1 MKIVG
6 INHSH
11 DTSVAVVVDGQVQSV
26 FEEERSRREKYWTPG
41 DNENHEDMRMLCIE
55 HYGVNIDADMVAFA
69 SFDRRDK
76 KLVLGDKVFEDR
88 LLQKN
93 LIEAIAEKQLTET
106 RFKELQEKFGPNIVK
121 EFFEVNTSA
130 DHDFNQAFAHQFDKD
145 HVQFEWKLE
154 HHMFHAICGSH
165 FSPYDESIVIT
176 MDGGGVRSYFEEY
189 PGYQEIE
196 CIWHHKGDSVTPLW
210 KKLSNHR
217 QVSDIQAEFFENWGE
232 NCCHCKTD
240 HEQTI
245 DGVDVVFTSM
255 PSNGMNF
262 SNMSYALGCDD
273 SGRAAGKVMGMA
285 SYGDLLPNVYTKHA
299 VAQML
304 ELDSFRATCGTIQ
317 KAIDY
322 LPDVKNIVL
331 SGGYA
336 LNCTNNAK
344 YLREFPDHQFF
355 VDPIPHDGGTAVGA
369 ALHEWRLDNED
380 N

>member
-26 FEEERSRREKYWTPG
+26 FEEERSRRHKHWTPS
-41 DNENHEDMRMLCIE
+41 DDYHEDMGLLCIE
-55 HYGVNIDADMVAFA
+55 HYGVNLNADMVAFA

-76 KLVLGDKVFEDR
+76 KVVLGDKVLKDR

-93 LIEAIAEKQLTET
+93 LIKAFAEKPLSET
-106 RFKELQEKFGPNIVK
+106 RFKELQEKFGHNIVV
-121 EFFEVNTSA
+121 EFAEVNMDA
-130 DHDFNQAFAHQFDKD
+130 DHDFNQLFANQFDKD
-145 HVQFEWKLE
+145 HVNFEWKIE
-154 HHMFHAICGSH
+154 HHLYHAICGSH

-196 CIWHHKGDSVTPLW
+196 CIWHHKGETVTPLW

-217 QVSDIQAEFFENWGE
+217 QVADLQGEYFENWGE
-232 NCCHCKTD
+232 NCCHTKED
-240 HEQTI
+240 YEEKI
-245 DGVDVVFTSM
+245 DDVDVVFTSM

-273 SGRAAGKVMGMA
+273 QGRAAGKVMGMA
-285 SYGDLLPNVYTKHA
+285 SYGDLLPNVYTRHA

-369 ALHEWRLDNED
+369 ALHEWRLDNELS
-380 N
+380 

>member
-11 DTSVAVVVDGQVQSV
+11 DTSVAVVQDGQVQSV
-26 FEEERSRREKYWTPG
+26 FEEERSRREKYWTPSDG
-41 DNENHEDMRMLCIE
+41 YHEDMGLLCVE
-55 HYGVNIDADMVAFA
+55 HYGVNIDTDKVAFA

-76 KLVLGDKVFEDR
+76 KLMLGKKIYDDR

-93 LIEAIAEKQLTET
+93 LIEAIAEKHLSET
-106 RFKELQEKFGPNIVK
+106 RVKELQEKFGPNVIEDFLLVG
-121 EFFEVNTSA
+121 EGD
-130 DHDFNQAFAHQFDKD
+130 DHEFNQVFANQFDKD
-145 HVQFEWKLE
+145 KVEFEWKLE
-154 HHMFHAICGSH
+154 HHFFHAICGSH
-165 FSPYDESIVIT
+165 FSPYEESIVIT

-196 CIWHHKGDSVTPLW
+196 CIWHHKGNTVTPLW

-217 QVSDIQAEFFENWGE
+217 QVSDIQSEYFENWGE

-240 HEQTI
+240 HEETI
-245 DGVDVVFTSM
+245 DEVDVVFTSM

-273 SGRAAGKVMGMA
+273 EGRAAGKVMGMA

-304 ELDSFRATCGTIQ
+304 ELDSFRAVCGTIQ

-331 SGGYA
+331 SGGFA

>member
-11 DTSVAVVVDGQVQSV
+11 DTSVAVVQDGQVQSV
-26 FEEERSRREKYWTPG
+26 FEEERSRREKYWTPSDG
-41 DNENHEDMRMLCIE
+41 YHEDMGLLCVE
-55 HYGVNIDADMVAFA
+55 HYGVNIDADKVAFA

-76 KLVLGDKVFEDR
+76 KLMLGKKIYDDR

-93 LIEAIAEKQLTET
+93 LIEAIAEKHLSET
-106 RFKELQEKFGPNIVK
+106 RVKELQEKFGPNVIEDFLLVG
-121 EFFEVNTSA
+121 EGD
-130 DHDFNQAFAHQFDKD
+130 DHEFNQVFANQFDKD
-145 HVQFEWKLE
+145 RVEFEWKLE
-154 HHMFHAICGSH
+154 HHFFHAICGSH
-165 FSPYDESIVIT
+165 FSPYEESIVIT
-176 MDGGGVRSYFEEY
+176 MDGGGVRSYFDEY

-196 CIWHHKGDSVTPLW
+196 CIWHHKGDTVTPLW

-217 QVSDIQAEFFENWGE
+217 QVSDIQSEYFENWGE
-232 NCCHCKTD
+232 NCTHCKTD
-240 HEQTI
+240 HEENI
-245 DGVDVVFTSM
+245 DGVDCVFTSM

-262 SNMSYALGCDD
+262 SNMSHALGCDE

-285 SYGDLLPNVYTKHA
+285 SYGDLLPNVYTKHS
-299 VAQML
+299 VAQLL
-304 ELDSFRATCGTIQ
+304 ELDSFKATCGTIQ

-331 SGGYA
+331 SGGFA

>member
-26 FEEERSRREKYWTPG
+26 FEEERSRREKYWTPTDG
-41 DNENHEDMRMLCIE
+41 YHEDMGLLSVE
-55 HYGVNIDADMVAFA
+55 HYGVNIDADKVAFA

-76 KLVLGDKVFEDR
+76 KLMLGKKIYEDR

-93 LIEAIAEKQLTET
+93 LIEAIAEKHLSET
-106 RFKELQEKFGPNIVK
+106 RVKELQEKFGPNVIEDFLLVG
-121 EFFEVNTSA
+121 EGD
-130 DHDFNQAFAHQFDKD
+130 DHEFNQVFSNQFDKEK
-145 HVQFEWKLE
+145 VEFEWKLE
-154 HHMFHAICGSH
+154 HHFFHAICGSH

-176 MDGGGVRSYFEEY
+176 MDGGGVRSYFDEY

-196 CIWHHKGDSVTPLW
+196 CIWHHKGETITPLW

-217 QVSDIQAEFFENWGE
+217 QVSDIQSEYFENWGE
-232 NCCHCKTD
+232 NCTHCKTD
-240 HEQTI
+240 HEENI

-273 SGRAAGKVMGMA
+273 EGRAAGKVMGMA
-285 SYGDLLPNVYTKHA
+285 SYGDLLPNVYTKHS
-299 VAQML
+299 VAQLL
-304 ELDSFRATCGTIQ
+304 ELDSFKATCDTIQ

-331 SGGYA
+331 SGGFA

-355 VDPIPHDGGTAVGA
+355 ADPIPHDGGTAVGA
-369 ALHEWRLDNED
+369 ALYEWRLDNE
-380 N
+380 NN

>member
-26 FEEERSRREKYWTPG
+26 FEEERSRRHKHWTPS
-41 DNENHEDMRMLCIE
+41 DDYHEDMGLLCIE
-55 HYGVNIDADMVAFA
+55 HYGVNLNADMVAFA

-76 KLVLGDKVFEDR
+76 KVVLGDKVLKDR

-93 LIEAIAEKQLTET
+93 LIKAFAEKPLSET
-106 RFKELQEKFGPNIVK
+106 RFKELQEKFGHNIVV
-121 EFFEVNTSA
+121 EFAEVNMDA
-130 DHDFNQAFAHQFDKD
+130 DHDFNQLFANQFDKD
-145 HVQFEWKLE
+145 HVNFEWKIE
-154 HHMFHAICGSH
+154 HHLYHAICGSH

-196 CIWHHKGDSVTPLW
+196 CIWHHKGETITPLW

-217 QVSDIQAEFFENWGE
+217 QVADLQGEYFENWGE
-232 NCCHCKTD
+232 NCCHTKED
-240 HEQTI
+240 YEEKI

-273 SGRAAGKVMGMA
+273 QGRAAGKVMGMA
-285 SYGDLLPNVYTKHA
+285 SYGDLLPNVYTRHA

-355 VDPIPHDGGTAVGA
+355 VDPIPHDGVTAVGA
-369 ALHEWRLDNED
+369 ALHEWRLDNELS
-380 N
+380 

>member
-26 FEEERSRREKYWTPG
+26 FEEERSRRHKHWTPS
-41 DNENHEDMRMLCIE
+41 DDYHEDMGLLCIE
-55 HYGVNIDADMVAFA
+55 HYGVNLNADMVAFA

-76 KLVLGDKVFEDR
+76 KVVLGDKVLKDR

-93 LIEAIAEKQLTET
+93 LIKAFAEKPLSET
-106 RFKELQEKFGPNIVK
+106 RFKELQEKFGHNIVV
-121 EFFEVNTSA
+121 EFAEVNMDA
-130 DHDFNQAFAHQFDKD
+130 DHDFNQLFANQFDKD
-145 HVQFEWKLE
+145 NVNFEWKIE
-154 HHMFHAICGSH
+154 HHLYHAICGSH

-196 CIWHHKGDSVTPLW
+196 CIWHHKGETITPLW

-217 QVSDIQAEFFENWGE
+217 QVADLQGEYFENWGE
-232 NCCHCKTD
+232 NCCHTKED
-240 HEQTI
+240 YEEKI

-273 SGRAAGKVMGMA
+273 QGRAAGKVMGMA
-285 SYGDLLPNVYTKHA
+285 SYGDLLPNVYTRHA

-369 ALHEWRLDNED
+369 ALHEWRLDNELS
-380 N
+380 

>member
-26 FEEERSRREKYWTPG
+26 FEEERSRRHKHWTPS
-41 DNENHEDMRMLCIE
+41 DDYHEDMGLLCIE
-55 HYGVNIDADMVAFA
+55 HYGVNLNADMVAFA

-76 KLVLGDKVFEDR
+76 KVVLGDKVLKDR

-93 LIEAIAEKQLTET
+93 LIKAFAEKPLSET
-106 RFKELQEKFGPNIVK
+106 RFKELQEKFGHNIVV
-121 EFFEVNTSA
+121 EFAEVNMDA
-130 DHDFNQAFAHQFDKD
+130 DHDFNQLFANQFDKD
-145 HVQFEWKLE
+145 HVNFEWKIE
-154 HHMFHAICGSH
+154 HHLYHAICGSH

-196 CIWHHKGDSVTPLW
+196 CIWHHKGETVTPLW

-217 QVSDIQAEFFENWGE
+217 QVADLQGEYFENWGE
-232 NCCHCKTD
+232 NCCHTKED
-240 HEQTI
+240 YGEKI

-273 SGRAAGKVMGMA
+273 QGRAAGKVMGMA
-285 SYGDLLPNVYTKHA
+285 SYGDLLPNVYTRHA

-369 ALHEWRLDNED
+369 ALHEWRLDNELS
-380 N
+380 

>member
-26 FEEERSRREKYWTPG
+26 FEEERSRRHKHWTPS
-41 DNENHEDMRMLCIE
+41 DDYHEDMGLLCIE
-55 HYGVNIDADMVAFA
+55 HYGVNLNADMVAFA

-76 KLVLGDKVFEDR
+76 KVVLGDKVLKDR

-93 LIEAIAEKQLTET
+93 LIKAFAEKPLSET
-106 RFKELQEKFGPNIVK
+106 RFKELQEKFGHNIVV
-121 EFFEVNTSA
+121 EFAEVNMDA
-130 DHDFNQAFAHQFDKD
+130 DHDFNQLFANQFDKD
-145 HVQFEWKLE
+145 YVNFEWKIE
-154 HHMFHAICGSH
+154 HHLYHAICGSH

-196 CIWHHKGDSVTPLW
+196 CIWHHKGETVTPLW

-217 QVSDIQAEFFENWGE
+217 QVADLQGEYFENWGE
-232 NCCHCKTD
+232 NCCHTKED
-240 HEQTI
+240 YEEKI

-273 SGRAAGKVMGMA
+273 QGRAAGKVMGMA
-285 SYGDLLPNVYTKHA
+285 SYGDLLPNVYTRHA

-369 ALHEWRLDNED
+369 ALHEWRLDNELS
-380 N
+380 

>member
-26 FEEERSRREKYWTPG
+26 FEEERSRRHKHWTPS
-41 DNENHEDMRMLCIE
+41 DDYHEDMGLLCIE
-55 HYGVNIDADMVAFA
+55 HYGVNLNADMVAFA

-76 KLVLGDKVFEDR
+76 KVVLGDKVLKDR

-93 LIEAIAEKQLTET
+93 LIKAFAEKPLSET
-106 RFKELQEKFGPNIVK
+106 RFKELQEKFGHNIVV
-121 EFFEVNTSA
+121 EFAEVNMDA
-130 DHDFNQAFAHQFDKD
+130 DHDFNQLFANQFDKD
-145 HVQFEWKLE
+145 HVNFEWKIE
-154 HHMFHAICGSH
+154 HHLYHAICGSH

-196 CIWHHKGDSVTPLW
+196 CIWHHKGETITPLW

-217 QVSDIQAEFFENWGE
+217 QVADLQGEYFENWGE
-232 NCCHCKTD
+232 NCCHTKED
-240 HEQTI
+240 YEEKI

-273 SGRAAGKVMGMA
+273 QGRAAGKVMGMA
-285 SYGDLLPNVYTKHA
+285 SYGDLLPNVYTRHA

-369 ALHEWRLDNED
+369 ALHEWRLDNELS
-380 N
+380 

>member
-26 FEEERSRREKYWTPG
+26 FEEERSRRHKHWTPS
-41 DNENHEDMRMLCIE
+41 DDYHEDMGLLCIE
-55 HYGVNIDADMVAFA
+55 HYGVNLDADMVAFA

-76 KLVLGDKVFEDR
+76 KVVLGDKVLKDR

-93 LIEAIAEKQLTET
+93 LIKAFAEKPLSET
-106 RFKELQEKFGPNIVK
+106 RFKELQEKFGHNIIV
-121 EFFEVNTSA
+121 EFAEVNMDS
-130 DHDFNQAFAHQFDKD
+130 DHDFNSLFANQFDKD
-145 HVQFEWKLE
+145 NVNFEWKIE
-154 HHMFHAICGSH
+154 HHLYHAICGSH

-196 CIWHHKGDSVTPLW
+196 CIWHHKGETVTPLW

-217 QVSDIQAEFFENWGE
+217 QVSDLQGEYFENWGE
-232 NCCHCKTD
+232 NCCHTKED
-240 HEQTI
+240 YEEKI

-273 SGRAAGKVMGMA
+273 QGRAAGKVMGMA

-369 ALHEWRLDNED
+369 ALHEWRLDNELS
-380 N
+380 

>member
-26 FEEERSRREKYWTPG
+26 FEEERSRRHKHWTPS
-41 DNENHEDMRMLCIE
+41 DDYHEDMGLLCIE
-55 HYGVNIDADMVAFA
+55 HYGVNLNADMVAFA

-76 KLVLGDKVFEDR
+76 KVVLGDKVLKDR

-93 LIEAIAEKQLTET
+93 LIKAFAEKPLSET
-106 RFKELQEKFGPNIVK
+106 RFKELQEKFGHNIVV
-121 EFFEVNTSA
+121 EFAEVNMDA
-130 DHDFNQAFAHQFDKD
+130 DHDFNQLFANQFDKD
-145 HVQFEWKLE
+145 HVNFEWKIE
-154 HHMFHAICGSH
+154 HHLYHAICGSH

-196 CIWHHKGDSVTPLW
+196 CIWHHKGETVTPLW

-217 QVSDIQAEFFENWGE
+217 QVADLQGEYFENWGE
-232 NCCHCKTD
+232 NCCHTKED
-240 HEQTI
+240 YEEKI

-273 SGRAAGKVMGMA
+273 QGRAAGKVMGMA
-285 SYGDLLPNVYTKHA
+285 SYGDLLPNVYTRHA

-369 ALHEWRLDNED
+369 ALHEWRLDNELS
-380 N
+380 

>member
-26 FEEERSRREKYWTPG
+26 FEEERSRRHKHWTPS
-41 DNENHEDMRMLCIE
+41 DDYHEDMGLLCIE
-55 HYGVNIDADMVAFA
+55 HYAVNLDTDMVAFA

-76 KLVLGDKVFEDR
+76 KVVLGDKVLKDK

-93 LIEAIAEKQLTET
+93 LIKAFAEKPLSET
-106 RFKELQEKFGPNIVK
+106 RFKELQEKFGHNIIV
-121 EFFEVNTSA
+121 EFAEVNMDA
-130 DHDFNQAFAHQFDKD
+130 DHDFNSVFANQFDKD
-145 HVQFEWKLE
+145 NVNFEWKIE
-154 HHMFHAICGSH
+154 HHLYHAICGSH

-196 CIWHHKGDSVTPLW
+196 CIWHHKGETVTPLW

-217 QVSDIQAEFFENWGE
+217 QVSDLQGEYFENWGE
-232 NCCHCKTD
+232 NCCHTKED
-240 HEQTI
+240 YEEKI

-262 SNMSYALGCDD
+262 SNMSFALGCDD
-273 SGRAAGKVMGMA
+273 QGRAAGKVMGMA
-285 SYGDLLPNVYTKHA
+285 SYGDLLPNVYTRHA

-369 ALHEWRLDNED
+369 ALHEWRLDNELT
-380 N
+380 

>member
-26 FEEERSRREKYWTPG
+26 FEEERSRRHKHWTPS
-41 DNENHEDMRMLCIE
+41 DDYHEDMGLLCIE
-55 HYGVNIDADMVAFA
+55 HYGVNLNADMVAFA

-76 KLVLGDKVFEDR
+76 KVVLGDKVPKDR

-93 LIEAIAEKQLTET
+93 LIKAFAEKPLSET
-106 RFKELQEKFGPNIVK
+106 RFKELQEKFGHNIVV
-121 EFFEVNTSA
+121 ECAEVNMDA
-130 DHDFNQAFAHQFDKD
+130 DHDFNQLFANQFDKD
-145 HVQFEWKLE
+145 NVNFEWKIE
-154 HHMFHAICGSH
+154 HHLYHAICGSH

-196 CIWHHKGDSVTPLW
+196 CIWHHKGETVTPLW

-217 QVSDIQAEFFENWGE
+217 QVADLQGEYFENWGE
-232 NCCHCKTD
+232 NCCHTKED
-240 HEQTI
+240 YEEKI

-273 SGRAAGKVMGMA
+273 QGRAAGKVMGMA
-285 SYGDLLPNVYTKHA
+285 SYGDLLPNVYTRHA

-369 ALHEWRLDNED
+369 ALHEWRLDNELS
-380 N
+380 

>member
-26 FEEERSRREKYWTPG
+26 FEEERSRREKYYTPQ
-41 DNENHEDMRMLCIE
+41 DPFNDALLCIE

-69 SFDRRDK
+69 TFDRRDK
-76 KLVLGDKVFEDR
+76 KVVLGEKVLQDR

-93 LIEAIAEKQLTET
+93 LIKAFSEQQLSEK
-106 RFKELQEKFGPNIVK
+106 RFKEIQEKFGKNVVV
-121 EFFEVNTSA
+121 EFAEVNMSA
-130 DHDFNQAFAHQFDKD
+130 DHDYNQCFANQFDKD
-145 HVQFEWKLE
+145 SVNFEWKLE

-165 FSPYDESIVIT
+165 LSPYDESIVIT
-176 MDGGGVRSYFEEY
+176 MDGGGVRSYFDEF

-196 CIWHHKGDSVTPLW
+196 CIWHHKGDTVTPLW

-217 QVSDIQAEFFENWGE
+217 QVSDLQSEYFENWGE

-240 HEQTI
+240 HEENI
-245 DGVDVVFTSM
+245 DGVDCVFTSM

-262 SNMSYALGCDD
+262 SNMSHALGCDD
-273 SGRAAGKVMGMA
+273 QGRAAGKVMGMA
-285 SYGDLLPNVYTKHA
+285 SYGDLLPNVYSKHA

-317 KAIDY
+317 KAINY

-369 ALHEWRLDNED
+369 ALHESKLSNEE
-380 N
+380 NK

>member
-26 FEEERSRREKYWTPG
+26 FEEERSRRAKYWTPS
-41 DNENHEDMRMLCIE
+41 DDYHEDMGLLCVE
-55 HYGVNIDADMVAFA
+55 HYGVNIDTDKVAFA

-76 KLVLGDKVFEDR
+76 KLMLGKKIYEDR

-93 LIEAIAEKQLTET
+93 LIEAIAEKHLSET
-106 RFKELQEKFGPNIVK
+106 RVKELQEKFGPNVIEDFLLVG
-121 EFFEVNTSA
+121 EA
-130 DHDFNQAFAHQFDKD
+130 DDHEFNQVFASQFDKEK
-145 HVQFEWKLE
+145 VEFEWKLE
-154 HHMFHAICGSH
+154 HHFFHAICGSH

-176 MDGGGVRSYFEEY
+176 MDGGGVRSYFDEY

-196 CIWHHKGDSVTPLW
+196 CIWHHKGETITPLW

-217 QVSDIQAEFFENWGE
+217 QVSDIQSEYFENWGE
-232 NCCHCKTD
+232 NCAHCKTD
-240 HEQTI
+240 HEENI

-262 SNMSYALGCDD
+262 SNMSYALGCDGD
-273 SGRAAGKVMGMA
+273 GRAAGKVMGMA
-285 SYGDLLPNVYTKHA
+285 SYGDLLPNVYTKHS
-299 VAQML
+299 VAQLL
-304 ELDSFRATCGTIQ
+304 ELDSFRATCDTIQ

-331 SGGYA
+331 SGGFA

-369 ALHEWRLDNED
+369 ALHEWRLDNE
-380 N
+380 NN

>member
-26 FEEERSRREKYWTPG
+26 FEEERSRREKYYTPQ
-41 DNENHEDMRMLCIE
+41 DPFSDSLLCIE

-69 SFDRRDK
+69 TFDRRDK
-76 KLVLGDKVFEDR
+76 KVVLGEKVLQDR
-88 LLQKN
+88 LLQKS
-93 LIEAIAEKQLTET
+93 LIKAFSEQQLSET
-106 RFKELQEKFGPNIVK
+106 RFKELQEKFGKNVVV
-121 EFFEVNTSA
+121 EFAEVNMSA
-130 DHDFNQAFAHQFDKD
+130 DHDYNQCFANQFDKD
-145 HVQFEWKLE
+145 HVNFEWKLE

-165 FSPYDESIVIT
+165 LSPYDESIVIT
-176 MDGGGVRSYFEEY
+176 MDGGGVRSYFDEY
-189 PGYQEIE
+189 PGHQEIE
-196 CIWHHKGDSVTPLW
+196 CIWHHKGDTVTPLW

-217 QVSDIQAEFFENWGE
+217 QVSDLQAEFFENWGE

-240 HEQTI
+240 HEENI

-262 SNMSYALGCDD
+262 SNMSHALGCDEH
-273 SGRAAGKVMGMA
+273 GRAAGKVMGMA
-285 SYGDLLPNVYTKHA
+285 SYGDLLPNVYSKHA
-299 VAQML
+299 VAQLL

-355 VDPIPHDGGTAVGA
+355 VDPIPQDGGTAVGA
-369 ALHEWRLDNED
+369 ALHEWKLINEE
-380 N
+380 NK

>member
-11 DTSVAVVVDGQVQSV
+11 DTSVAVVQDGQVQSV
-26 FEEERSRREKYWTPG
+26 FEEERSRREKYWTPSDG
-41 DNENHEDMRMLCIE
+41 YHEDMGLLCVE
-55 HYGVNIDADMVAFA
+55 HYGVNIDTDKVAFA

-76 KLVLGDKVFEDR
+76 KLMLGKKIYDDR

-93 LIEAIAEKQLTET
+93 LIEAIAEKHLSET
-106 RFKELQEKFGPNIVK
+106 RVKELQEKFGPNVIEDFLLVG
-121 EFFEVNTSA
+121 EGD
-130 DHDFNQAFAHQFDKD
+130 DHEFNQVFANQFDKD
-145 HVQFEWKLE
+145 KVEFEWKLE
-154 HHMFHAICGSH
+154 HHFFHAICGSH
-165 FSPYDESIVIT
+165 FSPYEESIVIT

-196 CIWHHKGDSVTPLW
+196 CIWHHKGNTVTPLW

-217 QVSDIQAEFFENWGE
+217 QVSDIQSEDFENWGE

-240 HEQTI
+240 HEETI
-245 DGVDVVFTSM
+245 DEVDVVFTSM

-273 SGRAAGKVMGMA
+273 EGRAAGKVMGMA

-304 ELDSFRATCGTIQ
+304 ELDSFRAVCGTIQ

-331 SGGYA
+331 SGGFA

>member
-26 FEEERSRREKYWTPG
+26 FEEERSRRKKYWTPK
-41 DNENHEDMRMLCIE
+41 DPFNDALLCIE
-55 HYGVNIDADMVAFA
+55 HYGVNIDTDMVAFA
-69 SFDRRDK
+69 TFDRRDK
-76 KLVLGDKVFEDR
+76 KVVLGEKVLQNR

-93 LIEAIAEKQLTET
+93 LIKAFSEQQLSEE
-106 RFKELQEKFGPNIVK
+106 RFKEIQEKFGKNVVV
-121 EFFEVNTSA
+121 EFAEVNMTA
-130 DHDFNQAFAHQFDKD
+130 DHDFNQCFANQFDKD
-145 HVQFEWKLE
+145 SVNFEWKLE

-165 FSPYDESIVIT
+165 LSPYDESIVIT
-176 MDGGGVRSYFEEY
+176 MDGGGVRSYFDEY

-196 CIWHHKGDSVTPLW
+196 CIWHHKDGTVKPLW

-217 QVSDIQAEFFENWGE
+217 QVSDLQSEYFENWGE

-240 HEQTI
+240 HEENI

-262 SNMSYALGCDD
+262 SNMSHALGCDD
-273 SGRAAGKVMGMA
+273 QGRAAGKVMGMA

-369 ALHEWRLDNED
+369 ALHEWKLSNEE
-380 N
+380 NK

>member
-26 FEEERSRREKYWTPG
+26 FEEERSRREKYYTPQ
-41 DNENHEDMRMLCIE
+41 DPFNDALLCIE

-69 SFDRRDK
+69 TFDRRDK
-76 KLVLGDKVFEDR
+76 KVVLGEKVLQDR

-93 LIEAIAEKQLTET
+93 LIKAFSEQQLSEK
-106 RFKELQEKFGPNIVK
+106 RFKEIQEKFGKNVVV
-121 EFFEVNTSA
+121 EFAEVNMSA
-130 DHDFNQAFAHQFDKD
+130 DHDYNQCFANQFDKD
-145 HVQFEWKLE
+145 SVNFEWKLE

-165 FSPYDESIVIT
+165 LSPYDESIVIT
-176 MDGGGVRSYFEEY
+176 MDGGGVRPYFDEY

-196 CIWHHKGDSVTPLW
+196 CIWHHKGDTVTPLW

-217 QVSDIQAEFFENWGE
+217 QVSDLQSEYFENWGE

-240 HEQTI
+240 HEENI
-245 DGVDVVFTSM
+245 DGVDCVFTSM

-262 SNMSYALGCDD
+262 SNMSHALGCDD
-273 SGRAAGKVMGMA
+273 QGRAAGKVMGMA
-285 SYGDLLPNVYTKHA
+285 SYGDLLPNVYSKHA

-369 ALHEWRLDNED
+369 ALHESKLSNEE
-380 N
+380 NK